1 MKTTLSTTFTGID
14 FENPFLLASAP
25 PTESDS
31 NILRAFEAGWGG
43 VVVKTI
49 GMHPVINVKG
59 PKTKFLRTN
68 ADGYRISMEK
78 RPNSALHSSWNWEL
92 ISDKPLDWW
101 LPRLRRIKD
110 AFPHKVLVASIMAGS
125 EDDKEIN
132 HWRELVVAC
141 QDQGVD
147 AFELNLSCPHMD
159 RVDMGSNIGKNCALI
174 DTVVRAVKDVARRP
188 VWVKLTPTT
197 TNIAKEA
204 EAAFNA
210 GADSITSSNTFTSLP
225 LVDPGTLEFEV
236 NVEGKVSY
244 GGLGGPAILPLSLA
258 KMAQM
263 TTAFPNRNFSGIG
276 GISDF
281 SQAVNYFLL
290 GCGTA
295 QVCTAAMLDHAIGPN
310 VIKGLLSGMQAFLD
324 AHADRG
330 WRSLDDFRGLRR
342 DRIVAH
348 SDIKRPDDK
357 EYHGGHDAREGYATP
372 AASGA

>member
-68 ADGYRISMEK
+68 AEGYRISMEK

-101 LPRLRRIKD
+101 LPRLRRIKQ

-141 QDQGVD
+141 QEQGVD

-174 DTVVRAVKDVARRP
+174 DTVVRAVKDAATRP

-225 LVDPGTLEFEV
+225 PIDPESLEFEV
-236 NVEGKVSY
+236 NVEGLVSY

-263 TTAFPNRNFSGIG
+263 TTAFPGKSFSGIG

-310 VIKGLLSGMQAFLD
+310 VIKGLLSGMQEFLD
-324 AHADRG
+324 KNAHKG
-330 WRSLDDFRGLRR
+330 WHSLADFRGLRR

-348 SDIKRPDDK
+348 HQIKRPDDK

-372 AASGA
+372 ATAS